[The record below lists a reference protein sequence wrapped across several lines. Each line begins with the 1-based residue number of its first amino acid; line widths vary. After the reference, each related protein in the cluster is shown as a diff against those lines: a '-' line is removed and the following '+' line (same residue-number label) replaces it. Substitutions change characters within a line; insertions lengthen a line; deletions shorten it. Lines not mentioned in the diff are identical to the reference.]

1 MPRLK
6 NANHPAKGSSIKVE
20 PIRDLKSIERI
31 KNRLRRENKMRELCL
46 FTLGINTAY
55 RAGELMSLTVG
66 QVEHLGAGDR
76 LEVFQSKT
84 RRHRAITINR
94 PSVAA
99 IAEWLCEHPAPAPE
113 APLFISAR
121 GGQALN
127 VSVVNRMVKA
137 WCAAEGLKGNYGSH
151 TLRKTWGYF
160 QLRLANAPI
169 PFLMEAYGH
178 ATQRQTLDYLCV
190 ESEEIRALYTSLE
203 L

>member
-1 MPRLK
+1 MRGN

-20 PIRDLKSIERI
+20 PIRELSSIARI
-31 KNRLRRENKMRELCL
+31 KERLRSQGKLRDLCL

-66 QVEHLGAGDR
+66 RVQHLEAGDR
-76 LEVFQSKT
+76 LEVFQTKT
-84 RRHRAITINR
+84 RRHRAIAVNR

-99 IAEWLCEHPAPAPE
+99 IRDWLAHHPAPHFD
-113 APLFISAR
+113 APLFLSAR
-121 GGQALN
+121 GRRALD

-137 WCAAEGLKGNYGSH
+137 WCAAEGLTGNYGSH

-160 QLRLANAPI
+160 QLRRANAPI
-169 PFLMEAYGH
+169 PFLMVAYGH
-178 ATQRQTLDYLCV
+178 ATQQQTLEYLCI
-190 ESEEIRALYTSLE
+190 ESEEIRALFTSLE